1 MKILIQVAAA
11 LFLSAPVLV
20 RASNFVPDEVLVRY
34 SSNLQPSALRGNYK
48 TVYESTKR
56 LKVLAGTGQGP
67 LLQMKT
73 QKGESVADAIARFRK
88 DPRVVSVQ
96 PNFIYKKMATVPND
110 SLYGYLWG
118 IKNTGQDVYD
128 PDYLGPDFGS
138 TEDNPGTA
146 GVDLGL
152 EAAWDRITDCS
163 STVVAVIDTGIKYDH
178 EDLAANMWDGSA
190 LGFPNH
196 GYDFHNSD
204 NNPMDDDGH
213 GTHVAGT
220 IGAVG
225 NNGKG
230 ITGVCWK
237 VKLMALKALSSAG
250 GTTANVISSLNW
262 AVDKG
267 AHVVNMSLGGG
278 GSSDPVFEAA
288 LEAANTS
295 NVIVIIAAGNDGA
308 NNDSLPTYPCN
319 YKKANTLCVA
329 ALTQKNEL
337 ASFSNYGATSV
348 DVGAPGVNIASTWHL
363 SRTAVSDTFATGW
376 NISTNTATTWG
387 AQTFSSGPTLTIP
400 SNWNGTNNY
409 VNSTQ
414 AKAYKSF
421 NFAGIEEVWLRFYVL
436 TDLLTGDRIRSYA
449 GAGAGDPTGG
459 TAIGTYEGDTNGDAY
474 GYIYRPTTAC
484 ANATCAVGFRF
495 DSDASGTSTG
505 GLVAFFETVRFAA
518 GTSGYN
524 LIEGTSMATP
534 QVAGIVAM
542 IRSRN
547 PTFSKAE
554 ILESLLAGGKA
565 LPSLAGKTTSGKAI
579 NAASALAYLR
589 APTGVSVQKVTE

>member
-1 MKILIQVAAA
+1 MKTLINAAA
-11 LFLSAPVLV
+11 VLCFSIPTLV
-20 RASNFVPDEVLVRY
+20 GASSFVPDEVLVRY
-34 SSNLQPSALRGNYK
+34 SSNVQLSTLRGSHK
-48 TVYESTKR
+48 PVYESTKK
-56 LKVLAGTGQGP
+56 LKLLAGSRQGP

-73 QKGESVADAIARFRK
+73 LKGESVAEAIARLQK
-88 DPRVVSVQ
+88 DPRVISVQ

-110 SLYGYLWG
+110 SLYGQLWG
-118 IKNTGQDVYD
+118 IKNTAQDVYD
-128 PDYLGPDFGS
+128 PDTFGPDFGS

-204 NNPMDDDGH
+204 NNPLDDDGH

-237 VKLMALKALSSAG
+237 VKLMALKALGASG
-250 GTTANVISSLNW
+250 GSTANVISSLNW
-262 AVDKG
+262 AVEKG

-278 GSSDPVFEAA
+278 ASDTAFEAA
-288 LEAANTS
+288 IDAANTS
-295 NVIVIIAAGNDGA
+295 NVIVIFAAGNDGTD
-308 NNDSLPTYPCN
+308 NDSLPTYPCN

-329 ALTQKNEL
+329 ALTQKNGL

-363 SRTAVSDTFATGW
+363 SRTVVSDTFATGW
-376 NISTNTATTWG
+376 NISTNTATTWA
-387 AQTFSSGPTLTIP
+387 AQALSPGPALTIP

-409 VNSTQ
+409 ANSTL

-421 NFAGIEEVWLRFYVL
+421 SFAGAEEVWLSFYVL
-436 TDLLTGDRIRSYA
+436 TDMLAGDRIRSYV

-459 TAIGTYEGDTNGDAY
+459 TEIGTYEGSTNGDAY

-505 GLVAFFETVRFAA
+505 GLVAYFETVRFAA

-534 QVAGIVAM
+534 QVSGVVAM

-547 PTFSKAE
+547 PNFSTAE
-554 ILESLLAGGKA
+554 ILESLLAGGKT

-589 APTGVSVQKVTE
+589 TPTGVSVQKVVE